1 MEIEIKGKSAR
12 NKFPIL
18 MLRNPVKLSLSFMH
32 NFSKHPLNIQEY
44 CFRRMRK
51 S

>member
-1 MEIEIKGKSAR
+1 
-12 NKFPIL
+12 
-18 MLRNPVKLSLSFMH
+18 MH
-32 NFSKHPLNIQEY
+32 NFSGHPLNIQEY